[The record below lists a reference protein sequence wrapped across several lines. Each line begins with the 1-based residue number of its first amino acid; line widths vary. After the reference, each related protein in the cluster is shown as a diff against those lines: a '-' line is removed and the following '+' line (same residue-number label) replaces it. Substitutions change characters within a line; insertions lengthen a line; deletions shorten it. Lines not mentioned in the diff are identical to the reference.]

1 MEVNFNTNTDMPSM
15 GYLDSLNMNNANPM
29 LIGIMSFIVIVFYII
44 LMFANNKTSNTQQ
57 YSEYSSPK
65 PSINIIEIILWAIFL
80 VLIILNGMNYL
91 TSLNIKTSIKNMFSD
106 LFSMDVDVVDPTF
119 VGVKETKLEKEVF
132 HIPKNIY
139 TYDDAKSV
147 CKAYGAR
154 LAKYNEVEKA
164 YNNKGEWC
172 SYGWSDKQMA
182 LYPTQKKTW
191 NKLQGIEDHENDCG
205 RPGINGGYIDNTNVK
220 YGVNCYGV
228 KPKSRPVER
237 KIMDAHNILPRTKK
251 RNIKKQIKINRKKIQ
266 KQKKQPNLKKTKLKK
281 PEPQELKD
289 VEQKLE

>member
-119 VGVKETKLEKEVF
+119 VGVKETKFEKEVF

-154 LAKYNEVEKA
+154 LAKYDEVEKA

-191 NKLQGIEDHENDCG
+191 NKLQKIKGHEHSCG
-205 RPGINGGYIDNTNVK
+205 RPGVNGGYIANDK
-220 YGVNCYGV
+220 IKFGVNCFGY
-228 KPKSRPVER
+228 KPKITPHEAELMKNTPLYPKNKEEEEIEKETNYWKG
-237 KIMDAHNILPRTKK
+237 KIKNMLIDPFNKK
-251 RNIKKQIKINRKKIQ
+251 KW
-266 KQKKQPNLKKTKLKK
+266 TM
-281 PEPQELKD
+281 
-289 VEQKLE
+289 V